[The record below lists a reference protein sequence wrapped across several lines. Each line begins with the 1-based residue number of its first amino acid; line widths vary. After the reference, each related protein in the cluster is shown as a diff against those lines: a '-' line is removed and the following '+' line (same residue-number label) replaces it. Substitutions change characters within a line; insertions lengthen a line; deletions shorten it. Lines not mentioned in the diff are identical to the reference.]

1 VCRHAQGGD
10 ALMVLTVDSAVHSDL
25 LTEIAAT
32 IGAGLARVV
41 DLDDA

>member
-1 VCRHAQGGD
+1 
-10 ALMVLTVDSAVHSDL
+10 MVLSVDSAVHADVLS
-25 LTEIAAT
+25 EIGAA